1 MLPAAGE
8 SRHIGDTMSSMKA
21 QFEKVRSSS
30 NSFVVFERRDPS
42 FPFVWHYHPE
52 FELTLIVDSCGQR
65 FIGDGVADYGP
76 GDLVLIGPDLPH
88 SWRSG
93 PAGAAVP
100 RVHRAVVIQFRR
112 DCLGATFF
120 ALDEMAAVAR
130 MLDRAANGLA
140 FGHTRTGK
148 QVALAM
154 AEMPTLPPERRLVRL
169 LSILIDLAGEADALP
184 VSTGQMKPIC
194 RFEDQ
199 QRIDLVCSK
208 LHFAEEIDYG
218 ELARQVHMDLA
229 SLCRF
234 FKRATGRTITAYVNE
249 LRVAAATKLLVE
261 TDLSI
266 LEIGFRVGFGN
277 YSNFNRQFLK
287 IKGLGPRDLRRQFGH
302 PQSNGIQKLV
312 NAREDKKSLRR

>member
-1 MLPAAGE
+1 
-8 SRHIGDTMSSMKA
+8 MSSMKA

-30 NSFVVFERRDPS
+30 NSFVVFERSDPV

-52 FELTLIVDSCGQR
+52 FELTLIIDSCGQR
-65 FIGDGVADYGP
+65 FIGDGVSDYGP

-93 PAGAAVP
+93 PVGAP
-100 RVHRAVVIQFRR
+100 CLHRAVVIQFRR

-120 ALDEMAAVAR
+120 ALEEMAAIAR

-140 FGHTRTGK
+140 FGHTRTGQ

-154 AEMPTLPPERRLVRL
+154 AEMPILPPERRLLRL
-169 LSILIDLAGEADALP
+169 LSILIDLAVESDALP
-184 VSTGQMKPIC
+184 LSTGQLRPIC

-199 QRIDLVCSK
+199 QRIDLVCSN
-208 LHFAEEIDYG
+208 LHFAEEIDYAQ
-218 ELARQVHMDLA
+218 LARQVHMDLA

-277 YSNFNRQFLK
+277 YSNFNRQFIK

-302 PQSNGIQKLV
+302 PQSNGIQKPV
-312 NAREDKKSLRR
+312 NAREDKKLLRR